1 VADLILAE
9 SLTSKKIG
17 HAQQKGQ
24 LEVEVK
30 LGTNIM
36 AIQTKCPKVTPEYF
50 FSTQRRRRDF
60 GEMLDRNNVG

>member
-1 VADLILAE
+1 VADLLLAQ

-30 LGTNIM
+30 LGTNTM
-36 AIQTKCPKVTPEYF
+36 AIQTKCPKVTPEGGKANESTVCPYF
-50 FSTQRRRRDF
+50 
-60 GEMLDRNNVG
+60 VV